1 MQNKK
6 GSARKMECTD
16 KEWQHCRVEKMGC
29 HGCYYDEIEIGDY
42 IRTKNGK
49 IDKVI
54 NNNYYMQKYI
64 ECENGLYL
72 KENIVKHSKKLIEQV
87 QVGDIL
93 KIKED
98 NDICYIGLEKD
109 TITVNYSDIKESIK
123 NGECELLAILTKEQF
138 NSNSF
143 KVVQ

>member
-1 MQNKK
+1 MFLIF
-6 GSARKMECTD
+6 S
-16 KEWQHCRVEKMGC
+16 
-29 HGCYYDEIEIGDY
+29 
-42 IRTKNGK
+42 
-49 IDKVI
+49 
-54 NNNYYMQKYI
+54 
-64 ECENGLYL
+64 LL
-72 KENIVKHSKKLIEQV
+72 HSKKLIEQV

-123 NGECELLAILTKEQF
+123 NRECELLAILTKEQF
-138 NSNSF
+138 NSNCF